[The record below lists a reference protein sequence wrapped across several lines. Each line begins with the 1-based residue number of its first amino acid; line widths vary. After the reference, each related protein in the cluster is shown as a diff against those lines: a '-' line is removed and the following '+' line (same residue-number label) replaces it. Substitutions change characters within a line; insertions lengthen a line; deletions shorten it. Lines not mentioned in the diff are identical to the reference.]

1 LDYRKINFYV
11 DLFCYFKNM
20 YYLCALKDKSML
32 KKVEIVL
39 AQGGTKANLYSFRY
53 QGETY
58 SEFEKFLL
66 KYKANEE
73 YAEDFKVVL
82 ARLWFFINNG
92 ANDRY
97 FRREAKMIDR
107 VLGLPANYL
116 DTSRLRLYCIKL
128 SDSALILGNGD
139 EKHTETYQEDTKLLK
154 YVETLQKLDFQIFQ
168 KEKRK
173 LVKISGMEI
182 LGELTFEIDD

>member
-1 LDYRKINFYV
+1 
-11 DLFCYFKNM
+11 M